1 MNNPGQVGILGSGE
15 TTATGGQLFE
25 AIARNYSVPIS
36 ACVLETP
43 AGYEQNSAIVAARVT
58 DYIKVRLQNYSP
70 KIIQIPERKRCYEGG
85 LDNPDLLW
93 PIMAQNMIFFGP
105 GSPSYTVRQLDGSLA
120 WASIRAAHESGA
132 AIIAASAASIALG
145 KYALP
150 VYEIYKV
157 GEDPFWKPGLDFF
170 GKYNLKIS
178 IIPHWN
184 NEEGGAALDTSH
196 CFMGQARFAKLMQLL
211 PSEVV
216 IVGIDEHTGLIVDL
230 VNQRCNVTGKGKIHL
245 IINGSEEI
253 YGKSEHFPIQR
264 LGEFRWPQDI
274 LSLPEEFQV
283 FVKKMPLQEEIVE
296 KVPTEI
302 KDLVKLRES
311 ARQQKNWSESDR
323 LRDLLASKGWQITD
337 TKDGPVIQNEQ
348 QN

>member
-1 MNNPGQVGILGSGE
+1 MNNPGRVGLLGSGE

-25 AIARNYSVPIS
+25 AIAKNYTAPIS

-43 AGYEQNSAIVAARVT
+43 AGFEQNSTIVAARVT

-70 KIIQIPERKRCYEGG
+70 KIIQLPARKRGYEGG
-85 LDNPDLLW
+85 LDNPELLW

-105 GSPSYTVRQLDGSLA
+105 GSPSYTVRQLEGSLA
-120 WASIRAAHESGA
+120 WKAIEAAHESGA

-157 GEDPFWKPGLDFF
+157 GEDPFWKPGLNFF
-170 GKYNLKIS
+170 GKYNLNIS

-184 NEEGGAALDTSH
+184 NEEGGAALDTSC

-216 IVGIDEHTGLIVDL
+216 IVGIDEHTGLIIDF
-230 VNQRCNVTGKGKIHL
+230 VNQRCNVTGKGAIHL
-245 IINGSEEI
+245 MINGKEEI

-264 LGEFRWPQDI
+264 LGAFYWPQEVS
-274 LSLPEEFQV
+274 SLPAEFQA
-283 FVKKMPLQEEIVE
+283 FVKKMPLQKEFVEHVPVEID
-296 KVPTEI
+296 
-302 KDLVKLRES
+302 DLVKLREI
-311 ARQQKNWSESDR
+311 ARQQKNWPESDR
-323 LRDLLASKGWQITD
+323 IRDLLANKGWLITD
-337 TKDGPVIQNEQ
+337 TKDGPTILNDQ